1 MSDRSNS
8 SRIAEIPAEQLSPQ
22 QADIVNRLISG
33 RGRIPTPFKIWLH
46 SPELAGLLQPLG
58 EYLARPSTL
67 TARDTKIAILFMAVR
82 WHARYVFDVQA
93 REARGLGVADEVIEA
108 IGAGQ
113 TPLLTEGR
121 ERAIYELLAQLNGF
135 DAPSDDVFG
144 RAVRELGHG
153 GLADL
158 LALCGYF
165 TAVSL
170 ATKLYRV

>member
-1 MSDRSNS
+1 MSNRSNS
-8 SRIAEIPAEQLSPQ
+8 SRIAEIPAEQLSPE

-46 SPELAGLLQPLG
+46 SPELAGVLQPLG
-58 EYLARPSTL
+58 DYLARPSTL
-67 TARDTKIAILFMAVR
+67 TARETKIAILFMAVH
-82 WHARYVFDVQA
+82 WHARYVFDAHA

-113 TPLLTEGR
+113 TPLLVESR
-121 ERAIYELLAQLNGF
+121 ERAIYELVTQLNGF
-135 DAPSDDVFG
+135 ESPADGVF
-144 RAVRELGHG
+144 RQAVQELGHG